1 VSSGPARS
9 YHSPLRRAQAEQTRT
24 AVLDAAARLFSEL
37 GWANTSMRGVAA
49 AAGVSMETVYAG
61 FGSKADLLATVIDVA
76 VVGDDLPIPLAQRDN
91 ARLLGAGT
99 LIERVDKAAV
109 MSAAISSRTCELIQA
124 LIQGSATDTVL
135 AERLAALDRRRRGE
149 IAGYFEVVASRSA
162 SPSELDEV
170 WLLTSAEAFHMLVHR
185 SGWTSEQHKRWLAHR
200 LLAVISRDPLDV
212 PRRVKGRHKEL
223 A

>member
-1 VSSGPARS
+1 
-9 YHSPLRRAQAEQTRT
+9 
-24 AVLDAAARLFSEL
+24 VLDAAAQLFSGL

-61 FGSKADLLATVIDVA
+61 FGSKADLLAAVIDVA
-76 VVGDDLPIPLAQRDN
+76 VVGDDLPIPLAQREN
-91 ARLLGAGT
+91 VRLLGAGT

-135 AERLAALDRRRRGE
+135 AERLAALDQRRRGE
-149 IAGYFEVVASRSA
+149 IAGYFEVVAARPASA
-162 SPSELDEV
+162 SELDEV
-170 WLLTSAEAFHMLVHR
+170 WLLTSAEAFHLLVHR
-185 SGWTSEQHKRWLAHR
+185 SGWPNQQHQQWLAYQ
-200 LLAVISRDPLDV
+200 LLAIISRDSRDAPG
-212 PRRVKGRHKEL
+212 RVTGRHKEQ